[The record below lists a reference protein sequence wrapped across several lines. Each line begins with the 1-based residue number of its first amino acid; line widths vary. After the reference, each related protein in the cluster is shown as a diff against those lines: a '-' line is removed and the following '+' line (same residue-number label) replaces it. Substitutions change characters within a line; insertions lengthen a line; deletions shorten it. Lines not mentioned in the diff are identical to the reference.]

1 VDFVL
6 GDLHGAACSPRVTRT
21 VETFLSD
28 RGFHVRRNDPYAGG
42 YITKHYGRPAHD
54 VHVLQIEIARRL
66 YMDEKLIE
74 RSAGFAGIKRTLTDL
89 IVLLAGD
96 AADLIG

>member
-1 VDFVL
+1 
-6 GDLHGAACSPRVTRT
+6 VTRS
-21 VETFLSD
+21 VEAFLCSK
-28 RGFHVRRNDPYAGG
+28 GFWVHRNDPYAGG

-74 RSAGFAGIKRTLTDL
+74 RSPGFAATRQSMTEL
-89 IVLLAGD
+89 IA
-96 AADLIG
+96 LITRDSRRMVG

>member
-1 VDFVL
+1 
-6 GDLHGAACSPRVTRT
+6 

-42 YITKHYGRPAHD
+42 YITKHYGRPVHD

-74 RSAGFAGIKRTLTDL
+74 RSAGFAPVTRTMTEL
-89 IVLLAGD
+89 IALVTSD
-96 AADLIG
+96 AADMIG